1 MASLGDGAG
10 HLSSTSLVLREGAS
24 IASGVGRDR
33 IGPRTPQAIK
43 EEISRNSTILAEP
56 GWDSVTSPY

>member
-43 EEISRNSTILAEP
+43 EEISRN
-56 GWDSVTSPY
+56 